1 MRVVFGLLGQ
11 VLVLLIVG
19 NLTMKQLGA
28 TRQIQLPPAA
38 GAPAP
43 ATDANTNVR
52 EQSEQM
58 QQQVKKAL
66 EGAMQA
72 RPVPDDK

>member
-1 MRVVFGLLGQ
+1 MRIVFGLMGL

-19 NLTMKQLGA
+19 NLAIKQLGA
-28 TRQIQLPPAA
+28 TRQIQLPPAT

-43 ATDANTNVR
+43 AIDPNTNVR
-52 EQSEQM
+52 QQSEQV

-66 EGAMQA
+66 EDAMQA
-72 RPVPDDK
+72 QPVPDDK